1 MQQSYSMFRLSWTLT
16 MQQWGCCTS
25 CRTLQQK
32 ENRTQI
38 FFQLMNK
45 HIIYIQMF
53 RKINNRLQ
61 NNVIFLF
68 CHSASVIAVTVFLWT
83 CEDNWSYFCCLHPEA
98 GLYKRLSLWLLS
110 QGRGEGRGNE
120 KRKKKEEKK
129 EGGSERRGGA
139 VSTGEISSEHSSA
152 EKTRAE
158 LEMSEEERWAG
169 QSQTVPTWSLLQWL
183 FDPQLV
189 WTLTVQL
196 LGINYYY
203 NNSWADISI

>member
-1 MQQSYSMFRLSWTLT
+1 M
-16 MQQWGCCTS
+16 
-25 CRTLQQK
+25 
-32 ENRTQI
+32 I
-38 FFQLMNK
+38 K

-53 RKINNRLQ
+53 LKINNRLQ

-110 QGRGEGRGNE
+110 QRRGERRGKE
-120 KRKKKEEKK
+120 KREKNQKKKPKRADQ
-129 EGGSERRGGA
+129 SRGGA

-169 QSQTVPTWSLLQWL
+169 QSQTLPTEVSYSDCL
-183 FDPQLV
+183 
-189 WTLTVQL
+189 
-196 LGINYYY
+196 IR
-203 NNSWADISI
+203 SWCEHSQFSFWKSTIITTTAELIF